1 MSTIFS
7 SLGRFLRRCVVFVV
21 LAIVVDVVDRVDVD
35 VVVDV
40 VDRVVVA
47 VVADAVVVDVDDVLI
62 NFLASDSSL
71 NSQFFQF

>member
-21 LAIVVDVVDRVDVD
+21 LAI
-35 VVVDV
+35 VVDV

-71 NSQFFQF
+71 NFQFFQF